1 MTPFRIEALVLVVTS
16 MIANCP
22 CGNAKVS
29 CKNAKNKDVDW
40 FVVYKI
46 PKTKPDSRSFMRPL
60 GGEMAYYDSQSKTPR
75 WTLLPDDINNKTN
88 NPIKNTLAP
97 IYEKQS
103 KIAYLA
109 YNDQLPHKF
118 NGTRGGHTKGVL
130 LAGTKMDLGSVWLQ
144 HSVPRFVEDVSKGY
158 MYPKNGRENG
168 QLFFCITFPLPTV
181 EKISYHLQLQ
191 GANVYQ
197 ARHLAWTDSFPEFS
211 NLLKKKYTK
220 GLSGIKVDV
229 LMTRKGRP
237 VLAIAKSPRW
247 MRDIYT
253 EELSGH
259 VQDSITVQTWKNG
272 AGGAQDMHCK
282 GQYKITD
289 VVDVAVRTQNGALY
303 FSSREDHSKWSVAR
317 HKAVFCFSSLNR
329 MVSQWRRGGEITCI
343 YDMPLAK
350 LFRESISKR
359 NVCKGETAQ

>member
-1 MTPFRIEALVLVVTS
+1 MTTFRIEALVLVVTS
-16 MIANCP
+16 VIANCP

-181 EKISYHLQLQ
+181 EKIY
-191 GANVYQ
+191 
-197 ARHLAWTDSFPEFS
+197 
-211 NLLKKKYTK
+211 
-220 GLSGIKVDV
+220 
-229 LMTRKGRP
+229 
-237 VLAIAKSPRW
+237 
-247 MRDIYT
+247 IYT